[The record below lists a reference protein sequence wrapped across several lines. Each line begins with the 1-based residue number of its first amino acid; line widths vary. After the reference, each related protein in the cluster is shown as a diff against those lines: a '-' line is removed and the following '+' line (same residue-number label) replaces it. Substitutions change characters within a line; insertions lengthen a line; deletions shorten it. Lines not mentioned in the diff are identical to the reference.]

1 MIDNNTAPARWF
13 GFNLGFAN
21 DGPDLDTV
29 RATLARIVGWTVHVE
44 SVEFTGDMIVGSF
57 DCPSDCPDDPYNDWP
72 VYIAGWKY
80 DEASQLEDSRGEPVR
95 FKLRDARITI
105 H

>member
-1 MIDNNTAPARWF
+1 VSAPARWF
-13 GFNLGFAN
+13 GFNLGFSC

-29 RATLARIVGWTVHVE
+29 RATLARLVGWTVHVE

-57 DCPSDCPDDPYNDWP
+57 DCPDDPYNDFP
-72 VYIAGWKY
+72 VYIAGWRL
-80 DEASQLEDSRGEPVR
+80 DEASADPDFRGEPVR

-105 H
+105 Y